1 MEVEQEVRRLTAS
14 LVARHPLFP
23 RQTVERLV
31 GRTFDEF
38 AGARV
43 TTYLP
48 ILVERVVEAR
58 LRELDGDYDGER
70 APAPFSRIPAI
81 LADLGGTDE
90 ERSALSA

>member
-1 MEVEQEVRRLTAS
+1 MEIEQEVRRLTAS
-14 LVARHPLFP
+14 LVDRHPLFS

-31 GRTFDEF
+31 SRTFAEF
-38 AGARV
+38 DDARV

-48 ILVERVVEAR
+48 ILVERAAEAR

-81 LADLGGTDE
+81 LADLGVTDE
-90 ERSALSA
+90 ERAALSA